1 MCQYYRWTCSAC
13 RCTQDC
19 LCRCPLAQHHGICAR
34 TTEPLA
40 LPYDTPS
47 ILCQQGGT
55 TRSSCVPSSFAHGAA
70 QPRTLSH
77 RPSPNICGLPE
88 PPIPPMDDIFWL
100 KPIARLPDR
109 TEILLRYD
117 KARSAI
123 FQASE
128 TTTARMQH
136 EKDLLEGQRPS
147 GEGMCEVAWDKLRRA
162 VSRAE

>member
-109 TEILLRYD
+109 TEILPGTTKREVPSS
-117 KARSAI
+117 KQAR
-123 FQASE
+123 
-128 TTTARMQH
+128 
-136 EKDLLEGQRPS
+136 
-147 GEGMCEVAWDKLRRA
+147 LRRRA
-162 VSRAE
+162 CSMRKTCWKVSARVERECVKLLGTS